1 MSEHQPDKNKDV
13 IYLDAEEDITGV
25 IAKVRDSD
33 KRIIALVLPKRFA
46 TMQSIVNM
54 KLLKRAAERDK
65 KNLVLITTEAG
76 LLPLA
81 GAAGVHVAK
90 SLQSKPEIP
99 DVPASSAAGADDEVE
114 DVEDIQDDMP
124 VDKTKSIGELDDDDD
139 APIELDNSA
148 QASAAAAASDK
159 KTGKIKPKKDKK
171 LKIPNF
177 NKFRTWLILGGVGVV
192 VLTAGLIWA
201 FAFAPKA
208 NIVINTDSTAITS
221 SGQITLDTSD
231 GATLNVEEELVPAT
245 AAEAK
250 RTRTAEV
257 EATGQKNNG
266 KAAAGSIAMTA
277 KNCDTTSTP
286 ASVPAGSGVT
296 ANGKTYVTQKKADF
310 SFDEFSGGCLTFKTG
325 NIAIEAQNA
334 GSDFNV
340 SSASFAVAG
349 RADVTASGSASG
361 GTDEI
366 IKVVTQSDIDKA
378 KQQIEDQ
385 KDDQVSNELSTQ
397 LKSQNLFVVPNSLT
411 TASGEASSSAQPDQ
425 KADKVTVTQQVTYKM
440 LGVNRQDLEKVVAES
455 VADSIDDS
463 RQAIL
468 SYGLDDGA
476 TFTLQ
481 NQKDNETLIGLRT
494 VVTAG
499 PDINVDEVKSKVAGL
514 KSSEAKPLIEEYP
527 GVVSVDISYG
537 PFWVKSI
544 PKNTGKINVTI
555 EEPEVVDTGSEEG
568 DNAAEQ

>member
-1 MSEHQPDKNKDV
+1 MSEHQSDNNKDV
-13 IYLDAEEDITGV
+13 IYLDAEEDITGI
-25 IAKVRDSD
+25 IAKVRGSS

-65 KNLVLITTEAG
+65 KNLVLITAEAG

-81 GAAGVHVAK
+81 AAAGVHVAK
-90 SLQSKPEIP
+90 TLQSKPEIP
-99 DVPASSAAGADDEVE
+99 DVPEASAIEPDEEVAEAEELPDE
-114 DVEDIQDDMP
+114 DT
-124 VDKTKSIGELDDDDD
+124 VDKSKSIGELDGDEDV
-139 APIELDNSA
+139 PIELDNSSPA
-148 QASAAAAASDK
+148 NGGIAGLGK
-159 KTGKIKPKKDKK
+159 KAGKSKSKKDKK

-192 VLTAGLIWA
+192 LLTGGLIWA

-208 NIVINTDSTAITS
+208 DIFINTDSTAVTS
-221 SGQITLDTSD
+221 SGEITLDSAK
-231 GATLNVEEELVPAT
+231 GATLNAEEKVVPAT
-245 AAEAK
+245 AVETK

-266 KAAAGSIAMTA
+266 KAATGSVVMTS
-277 KNCDTTSTP
+277 KNCDTTATP
-286 ASVPAGSGVT
+286 PSVVAGSGVT

-325 NIAIEAQNA
+325 SIGIDAQNA
-334 GSDFNV
+334 GSDYNAN
-340 SSASFAVAG
+340 SATFAVAG
-349 RADVTASGSASG
+349 RTDVTATGSATG

-378 KQQIEDQ
+378 KKQIEEQQDQ
-385 KDDQVSNELSTQ
+385 EINKELSAQ
-397 LKSQNLFVVPNSLT
+397 LKSQNLFVIPNSLT
-411 TASGEASSSAQPDQ
+411 TTNGEASSSAQPDQ
-425 KADKVTVTQQVTYKM
+425 QADKVTVTQPVTYKM
-440 LGVNRQDLEKVVAES
+440 VGVNREDLEKVVAES
-455 VADSIDDS
+455 VADSIDSS
-463 RQAIL
+463 RQTIL
-468 SYGLDDGA
+468 NYGLDEA

-481 NQKDNETLIGLRT
+481 NQTGNETLIGLRS

-499 PDINVDEVKSKVAGL
+499 PNINVDEVKSKVAGL
-514 KSSEAKPLIEEYP
+514 KSSEAKPLLEEYP

-555 EEPEVVDTGSEEG
+555 EEPEVVNTSSQEG

>member
-1 MSEHQPDKNKDV
+1 MSEHQPEKNKDV

-65 KNLVLITTEAG
+65 KNLVLITAEAG

-99 DVPASSAAGADDEVE
+99 DVPESSTVDTDEEAEDAAELPDET
-114 DVEDIQDDMP
+114 P

-139 APIELDNSA
+139 SPIELDNSA
-148 QASAAAAASDK
+148 PAIAAAAADK
-159 KTGKIKPKKDKK
+159 KSGKNKSKKDKK

-177 NKFRTWLILGGVGVV
+177 NRFRTWLILGGVGVV

-208 NIVINTDSTAITS
+208 DILINTNSTAITS
-221 SGQITLDTSD
+221 SGQITLDTSK
-231 GATLNVEEELVPAT
+231 GATLNVEDELVPAT
-245 AAEAK
+245 SAETK

-266 KAAAGSIAMTA
+266 KAAAGSVAMTS
-277 KNCDTTSTP
+277 KNCDTTATP

-310 SFDEFSGGCLTFKTG
+310 SFDAFSGGCLTFKTG
-325 NIAIEAQNA
+325 SVAIEAQNA

-340 SSASFAVAG
+340 NSANFAVAG
-349 RADVTASGSASG
+349 RADITASGSASG

-378 KQQIEDQ
+378 KKQIEEQ
-385 KDDQVSNELSTQ
+385 KDQEVSNELSTQ

-411 TASGEASSSAQPDQ
+411 TASGEASASVQPDQ
-425 KADKVTVTQQVTYKM
+425 QADKVTVTQQVTYKM
-440 LGVNRQDLEKVVAES
+440 LGVNRQDLEKIIAES
-455 VADSIDDS
+455 VADSIDSS

-468 SYGLDDGA
+468 SYGLDDDA

-481 NQKDNETLIGLRT
+481 NQKDNETLFGLRT

-499 PDINVDEVKSKVAGL
+499 PDINVDEVKTKVAGL

-544 PKNTGKINVTI
+544 PKNTSKINVTI
-555 EEPEVVDTGSEEG
+555 EEPEVVDAPSEEG
-568 DNAAEQ
+568 NNAAEQ